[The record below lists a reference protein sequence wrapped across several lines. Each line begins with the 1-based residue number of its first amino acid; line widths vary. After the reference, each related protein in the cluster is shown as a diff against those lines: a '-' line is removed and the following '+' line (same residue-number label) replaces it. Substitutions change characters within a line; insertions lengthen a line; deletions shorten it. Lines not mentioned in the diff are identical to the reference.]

1 MAHLARIPPAPP
13 PTPGQ
18 YAAALVRFEG
28 ELGGREAL
36 LEILAHAPVTK
47 DQEYALGLLADP
59 TFAGQ
64 SLAEI
69 CRRGNIKLSELWQLL
84 RTAVLAKAAVQST
97 LIVGKRLPAVVSDVM
112 ERAAPYEE
120 TCGYCEG
127 VGQIV
132 DAPSVD
138 EPNPE
143 PYQCPEC
150 KGKGLFK
157 RVPELERQ
165 VIALKLGGLL
175 RDGGG
180 FTINNLNQAIANPEQ
195 PGSYEQ
201 LLTDADT
208 ALEGEVVR
216 EAPIDPDDVEEAEA

>member
-1 MAHLARIPPAPP
+1 MAV
-13 PTPGQ
+13 
-18 YAAALVRFEG
+18 ALKRFEG

-36 LEILAHAPVTK
+36 INILAHAHATPAQQHV
-47 DQEYALGLLADP
+47 LGLLADP
-59 TFAGQ
+59 TFTRQ
-64 SLAEI
+64 SLADV
-69 CRRGNIKLSELWQLL
+69 CKRGNLKLSELWSLL
-84 RTAVLAKAAVQST
+84 RTAALAKAAVKST
-97 LIVGKRLPAVVSDVM
+97 LIVSERLPAVVSDVM
-112 ERAAPYEE
+112 ERSAPYEE
-120 TCGYCEG
+120 TCAYCEG

-132 DAPSVD
+132 DAPCEE

-150 KGKGLFK
+150 KGKGMFK
-157 RVPELERQ
+157 RQPELERQ

-180 FTINNLNQAIANPEQ
+180 FTINNLNQAIANPAQ

-208 ALEGEVVR
+208 ALEGEIVR
-216 EAPIDPDDVEEAEA
+216 ESPMDPDDVEEATG